1 MQNFAADSD
10 TMAMLN
16 QFRSAS
22 ADLQMQGFKVETVL
36 NMMNN
41 CADRC
46 ELPYF
51 ETGIKDASQPTV
63 ECFKNCLAKS
73 YKLGAGSLE

>member
-1 MQNFAADSD
+1 MQ
-10 TMAMLN
+10 L
-16 QFRSAS
+16 
-22 ADLQMQGFKVETVL
+22 QGFKIETVL

-46 ELPYF
+46 ELRYF
-51 ETGIKDASQPTV
+51 ESGIKDAAQPGV